1 MNTITKESLFQMIV
15 RSDEILLVD
24 VSNFLYR
31 YAWAYKGMYIDIN
44 GKDTFIGHIHGF
56 LKFLTRLEGTFNNPS
71 IVLCLDG
78 SDITRR
84 EINPSYKANRS
95 SHSDVKAMIQ
105 SSTND
110 IVKMSSLIT
119 STYCCYDISYEAD
132 DSIHSIVESVSS
144 LCSKNK
150 IRKNVYILSNDKDM
164 YQLVKDN
171 DFATVNIIRKVGNN
185 NSWKE
190 TSDIV
195 DESVVR
201 DTFNGVSPSDLVK
214 YRAIVGD
221 SSDNLKGYYRFL
233 KAKASEIANN
243 YDYDMCNNTLV
254 QKNGSLVSDDIVDK
268 YLPII
273 LGKFHIFENNY
284 KIMKMKSFD
293 FEISPISMNLSRD
306 DVSSILSLINLYRM
320 DWFLHYC
327 MRRSLYSDV
336 VRDLYGV

>member
-1 MNTITKESLFQMIV
+1 MNTLTKESLFQMIV

-31 YAWAYKGMYIDIN
+31 YAWAYKDMYVDVK
-44 GKDTFIGHIHGF
+44 GQDTFVGHIHGF

-84 EINPSYKANRS
+84 EINPSYKANRGN
-95 SHSDVKAMIQ
+95 HSDVKAVIQ
-105 SSTND
+105 SSIND
-110 IVKMSSLIT
+110 IVRMSSLIT
-119 STYCCYDISYEAD
+119 STYCCHDVSYEAD
-132 DSIHSIVESVSS
+132 DSIHSIIESVSS

-150 IRKNVYILSNDKDM
+150 VRKNVYILSNDKDM

-171 DFATVNIIRKVGNN
+171 DFATVNIIRKIGNN

-201 DTFNGVSPSDLVK
+201 DTFNDVSPSDLVK

-243 YDYDMCNNTLV
+243 YDYDMCNNTLI

-273 LGKFHIFENNY
+273 LDKFHIFENNY

-293 FEISPISMNLSRD
+293 FEISPISINLSRD

-336 VRDLYGV
+336 VRDLCGV